1 MRLEQMMGRYF
12 RLAQELAIARK
23 SKPWQTGLI
32 ARLAKELTLVE
43 REIAG
48 SQHPQAAP
56 LNVMRRAA

>member
-1 MRLEQMMGRYF
+1 MSLEQLMGRYF

-23 SKPWQTGLI
+23 SQPWQTGSI

-48 SQHPQAAP
+48 SRHPRQPPPNAMRHAA
-56 LNVMRRAA
+56 